1 MSTDQRIDSL
11 KEIDQI
17 TTPDPRQMLFSQSLE
32 DRHTRLAEITL
43 KKSVPPEV
51 RQLFE
56 TAKNISLYS
65 WFVYR
70 FHQASEMIAYSVL
83 EMSLRLRY
91 ELENPDCKKPPMLYG
106 LIEHAINQQ
115 WISKEN
121 FPQLLLQAKNAADFQ
136 KTIEAAKK
144 LNQPGDEIAIDEPSE
159 EDIKYHLQNTN
170 LKFLF
175 SIPKLRNDLAHGS
188 DALSPSSISTLRRIA
203 NIINQIH

>member
-1 MSTDQRIDSL
+1 MSTDQYIDSL
-11 KEIDQI
+11 KELDQI
-17 TTPDPRQMLFSQSLE
+17 TTPDPRQAFFSPSLE
-32 DRHTRLAEITL
+32 DRHAHLAKITL
-43 KKSVPPEV
+43 KESVPHEV

-91 ELENPDCKKPPMLYG
+91 ESENPECKKPPMLYG

-115 WISKEN
+115 WVSKEN
-121 FPQLLLQAKNAADFQ
+121 FPQLQLQAKNAADFQ
-136 KTIEAAKK
+136 KAMESAEKIM
-144 LNQPGDEIAIDEPSE
+144 QSSDEVPIDEPTK
-159 EDIKYHLQNTN
+159 EDIEYHLQKMDLN
-170 LKFLF
+170 FLF

-188 DALSPSSISTLRRIA
+188 STLKPSSISTLRRTA
-203 NIINQIH
+203 NIINQIY